1 MRLHLRSL
9 LLALLLAV
17 PALAGDHPIQYFL
30 TGGVAYP
37 VFDREL
43 TKIYNAGLHL
53 GIGLGYTLSEHSMLM
68 GAVEVSNLPLDDEAY
83 LSSIE
88 SELGGDKAEEGSAT
102 VLTTSLNY
110 KRSFSRARS
119 GEAPFVTAGLTF
131 SRFVA
136 GDVLVS
142 TNVGDDVLQRV
153 IDGKGRSAFGVNG
166 GAGFNVHL
174 SAKSFLFFEARYTL
188 LFFDK
193 PRVHFI
199 PLQMGVA
206 FR

>member
-1 MRLHLRSL
+1 MVVLLRSFI
-9 LLALLLAV
+9 LALLISAPV
-17 PALAGDHPIQYFL
+17 LAGDHPIQYFL

-37 VFDREL
+37 VFDKDL
-43 TKIYNAGLHL
+43 TRIYNAGLHL
-53 GIGLGYTLSEHSMLM
+53 GIGLGYTLSEHAMVVGS
-68 GAVEVSNLPLDDEAY
+68 VEVSNLPLDDEQY
-83 LSSIE
+83 LKSIDANT
-88 SELGGDKAEEGSAT
+88 GGNKAEEGSAT

-110 KRSFSRARS
+110 KHSFAQARS
-119 GEAPFVTAGLTF
+119 GEAPFVTAGVTF
-131 SRFVA
+131 SRFIA
-136 GDVLVS
+136 GDVLLS
-142 TNVGDDVLQRV
+142 TNVENDVVQSV
-153 IDGKGRSAFGVNG
+153 IDGKGRSAFGFNG

-174 SAKSFLFFEARYTL
+174 SSKSFLFFEARYTL